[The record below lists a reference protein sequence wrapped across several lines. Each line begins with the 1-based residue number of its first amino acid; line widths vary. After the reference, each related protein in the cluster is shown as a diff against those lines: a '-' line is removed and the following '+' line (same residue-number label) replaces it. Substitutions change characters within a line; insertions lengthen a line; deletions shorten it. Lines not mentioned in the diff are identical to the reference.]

1 VDNDPGPRGC
11 NRAVTSSDG
20 KAMVCL
26 TVNEI
31 RRLHAALCRPAH
43 PAEHH
48 LHWSR
53 WRRRHQA
60 TARRCHYQH
69 RRKRDH

>member
-1 VDNDPGPRGC
+1 
-11 NRAVTSSDG
+11 
-20 KAMVCL
+20 MVCL

-31 RRLHAALCRPAH
+31 RRMHAALCRPAH
-43 PAEHH
+43 PPEHH

-60 TARRCHYQH
+60 IARRCHYQR
-69 RRKRDH
+69 RRKRVH

>member
-1 VDNDPGPRGC
+1 MI
-11 NRAVTSSDG
+11 TSSNG
-20 KAMVCL
+20 QPMICF

-31 RRLHAALCRPAH
+31 RRMHAILSRPAH
-43 PAEHH
+43 PAAHH

-60 TARRCHYQH
+60 RARQCHYQ
-69 RRKRDH
+69 RRRERQ